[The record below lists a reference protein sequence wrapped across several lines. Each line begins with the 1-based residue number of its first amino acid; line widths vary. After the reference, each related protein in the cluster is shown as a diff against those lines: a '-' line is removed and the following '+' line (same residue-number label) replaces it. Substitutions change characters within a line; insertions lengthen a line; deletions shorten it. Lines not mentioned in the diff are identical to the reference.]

1 MSDFIKSQSEVKA
14 NLVHQ
19 IRSIIDGA
27 EAEKRGLT
35 AEENQTID
43 RIEAAI
49 DDAQRSIAVAERTEV
64 RRAEAEQAAGSF
76 VPQLVESR
84 SETDIFRALASGELR
99 SHEFEKRATLVNST
113 DTVPVS
119 FYDRLFMVAR
129 KVGPFLDLADVI
141 VRSSGN
147 DLRLPVMTAYSTAA
161 VSTAGSAIGQSE
173 PTFSS
178 ILLSPVKG
186 AFLSLVANEL
196 ITDAGFDIVGSIAE
210 QAGNAIGFWANGTVT
225 STVVAAAGSGVA
237 SGSAVLTGDA
247 LIDLQFSVDAGYR
260 TANGAGYMV
269 NSTTLGQMRKLKD
282 NVGAYLYQIANG
294 VGAPDT
300 FAGRPVY
307 ENPSMSSVG
316 SGVKSVLYGD
326 WKSVAITH
334 NNVQVATSA
343 DYAFNQDLTAYRTTL
358 RLASGLK
365 SATAVKYLTTA

>member
-1 MSDFIKSQSEVKA
+1 MSEFIKSQSEVKA

-43 RIEAAI
+43 RIESAI
-49 DDAQRSIAVAERTEV
+49 EDAQRSIAVAERTEV

-76 VPQLVESR
+76 VPKIVEAR
-84 SETDIFRALASGELR
+84 SEADIFRAMATGEVR
-99 SHEFEKRATLVNST
+99 SHLFEKRATLANST
-113 DTVPVS
+113 DTVPVD
-119 FYDRLFMVAR
+119 FYNRLWMIAR

-141 VRSSGN
+141 VRNSGN

-161 VSTAGSAIGQSE
+161 ATTAGSAIAQSE

-186 AFLSLVANEL
+186 AFLSLITNEL
-196 ITDAGFDIVGSIAE
+196 IADAGFDIVGAIAE
-210 QAGNAIGFWANGTVT
+210 QAGNAIGTWANATAT

-247 LIDLQFSVDAGYR
+247 LIDLQFSVDAAYR
-260 TANGAGYMV
+260 QAGAYMM
-269 NSTTLGQMRKLKD
+269 NTTTLGVARKLKD
-282 NVGAYLYQIANG
+282 NVGAYLYQVG

-300 FAGRPVY
+300 FAGRPVL
-307 ENPSMSSVG
+307 ENPNMSNIG
-316 SGVKSVLYGD
+316 SGVKSVLFGD
-326 WKSVAITH
+326 FKAVAITH
-334 NNVQVATSA
+334 TPVEVATSVDA
-343 DYAFNQDLTAYRTTL
+343 YFNQDVTAYRTSV
-358 RLASGLK
+358 RVAAGLK
-365 SATAVKYLTTA
+365 SAGAVKYLTTA

>member
-19 IRSIIDGA
+19 IRSIIDAA

-43 RIEAAI
+43 RIESAI
-49 DDAQRSIAVAERTEV
+49 EDAQRSIAVAERTEV

-76 VPQLVESR
+76 VPQVESR
-84 SETDIFRALASGELR
+84 SEADIFRALASGELR
-99 SHEFEKRATLVNST
+99 SFEFEKRATLVNST

-119 FYDRLFMVAR
+119 FYDRLWMVAR
-129 KVGPFLDLADVI
+129 KVGPFLDVADVI
-141 VRSSGN
+141 VRSSAN

-161 VSTAGSAIGQSE
+161 VTTAGSAISQSE

-178 ILLSPVKG
+178 ILLSPTKG
-186 AFLSLVANEL
+186 AFLALIANEL

-210 QAGNAIGFWANGTVT
+210 QAGNAIGTWANATAT
-225 STVVAAAGSGVA
+225 STVIAAAGSGVA
-237 SGSAVLTGDA
+237 SGSAVLTADA
-247 LIDLQFSVDAGYR
+247 LIDLQFSVDGAYR
-260 TANGAGYMV
+260 ANGAYMCAT
-269 NSTTLGQMRKLKD
+269 STLGQMRKLKD
-282 NVGAYLYQIANG
+282 TVGAYLYQVN

-300 FAGRPVY
+300 FAGLPVL
-307 ENPSMSSVG
+307 ENPSMSAVG
-316 SGVKSVLYGD
+316 SGVKSVLFGD
-326 WKSVAITH
+326 FKAVAITH

-343 DYAFNQDLTAYRTTL
+343 DAYFNQDVTAYRTTL

-365 SATAVKYLTTA
+365 SSGAVKYLTTS

>member
-19 IRSIIDGA
+19 IRSIIDAA

-43 RIEAAI
+43 RIESAI
-49 DDAQRSIAVAERTEV
+49 EDAQRSIAVAERTEV

-76 VPQLVESR
+76 VPQVESR
-84 SETDIFRALASGELR
+84 SEADIFRALASGELR
-99 SHEFEKRATLVNST
+99 SYEFEKRATLVNST

-119 FYDRLFMVAR
+119 FYDRLWMVAR
-129 KVGPFLDLADVI
+129 KVGPFLDVADVI
-141 VRSSGN
+141 VRTSGN
-147 DLRLPVMTAYSTAA
+147 DLRLPVMTAYSTATA
-161 VSTAGSAIGQSE
+161 TSAGSAISQSE

-178 ILLSPVKG
+178 ILLSPTKG
-186 AFLSLVANEL
+186 AFLCYASNEL
-196 ITDAGFDIVGSIAE
+196 ITDAGFDIVGSIAD
-210 QAGNAIGFWANGTVT
+210 QAGNAIGTWANGTVT

-237 SGSAVLTGDA
+237 SGSAVLTADA
-247 LIDLQFSVDAGYR
+247 LIDLQFSVDGAYR
-260 TANGAGYMV
+260 TAANAGYMV

-282 NVGAYLYQIANG
+282 TVGAYLYQIN

-316 SGVKSVLYGD
+316 SAVKSVLYGD
-326 WKSVAITH
+326 YSAVAITH
-334 NNVQVATSA
+334 NNVQVATSV
-343 DYAFNQDLTAYRTTL
+343 DYAFNQDLTVYRTTL

-365 SATAVKYLTTA
+365 SSGAVKYLTTS

>member
-1 MSDFIKSQSEVKA
+1 MSEFIRSQAETKA

-19 IRSIIDGA
+19 IRAIIDTA
-27 EAEKRGLT
+27 EEQKRGLT
-35 AEENQTID
+35 GEETATID
-43 RIEAAI
+43 RLEIAI
-49 DDAQRSIAVAERTEV
+49 DDAQRSIEVAERTEV

-76 VPQLVESR
+76 VPQIIEAR
-84 SETDIFRALASGELR
+84 SEADIFRALASGELR

-119 FYDRLFMVAR
+119 FYDRLFMIAR

-147 DLRLPVMTAYSTAA
+147 DLRLPVMSAYSTAT
-161 VSTAGSAIGQSE
+161 VTTAGSALTQSE
-173 PTFSS
+173 PTFTS
-178 ILLSPVKG
+178 ILLSPVKAG
-186 AFLSLVANEL
+186 FLALVSNEL
-196 ITDAGFDIVGSIAE
+196 ITDQGFDLTGSIAE
-210 QAGNAIGFWANGTVT
+210 QSGNAIGTWANGTVT

-282 NVGAYLYQIANG
+282 SVGAYLYQIANG

-326 WKSVAITH
+326 YKGVAITH
-334 NNVQVATSA
+334 NNVQVATS
-343 DYAFNQDLTAYRTTL
+343 QDAYFSQDVTAYRTTL

-365 SATAVKYLTTA
+365 SSGAVKYLTTS

>member
-1 MSDFIKSQSEVKA
+1 MSDFIKQQSEVKA

-19 IRSIIDGA
+19 IRSIID
-27 EAEKRGLT
+27 EAENSKRGLT
-35 AEENQTID
+35 SEESATID
-43 RIEAAI
+43 RIESAI

-76 VPQLVESR
+76 VPQIVESR

-119 FYDRLFMVAR
+119 FYDQLFMIAR

-147 DLRLPVMTAYSTAA
+147 DLRLPVMTAYSTAV

-186 AFLSLVANEL
+186 AFISLVANEL
-196 ITDAGFDIVGSIAE
+196 ITDSGFNIVSSIAE

-260 TANGAGYMV
+260 TAAGAGYMV

-282 NVGAYLYQIANG
+282 TVGAYLYQIN

-365 SATAVKYLTTA
+365 SSTAVKYLTTS

>member
-1 MSDFIKSQSEVKA
+1 MSDFIKTQSEVKA

-49 DDAQRSIAVAERTEV
+49 DDAQRSIAVAERTEL
-64 RRAEAEQAAGSF
+64 RRAEAEEAAGSF
-76 VPQLVESR
+76 VPQIVEAR
-84 SETDIFRALASGELR
+84 SEADIFRALAHGEIR
-99 SHEFEKRATLVNST
+99 SHVFESRATLVNSA

-119 FYDRLFMVAR
+119 FYDRLWSIAR
-129 KVGPFLDLADVI
+129 KVGPFLDVADVI
-141 VRSSGN
+141 VRSSAN
-147 DLRLPVMTAYSTAA
+147 DLRLPVLTAFSTAA
-161 VSTAGSAIGQSE
+161 VTTAGSAIGQSE

-186 AFLSLVANEL
+186 AFLSLIANEL
-196 ITDAGFDIVGSIAE
+196 ITDAGFDIVGAIAE
-210 QAGNAIGFWANGTVT
+210 QAGNAIGTWANATAT

-247 LIDLQFSVDAGYR
+247 LIDLQFSVDGAYR
-260 TANGAGYMV
+260 PNGAYMV
-269 NSTTLGQMRKLKD
+269 NTSTLGAMRKLKD
-282 NVGAYLYQIANG
+282 TVGAYLYQVN

-300 FAGRPVY
+300 FAGAPVL

-316 SGVKSVLYGD
+316 SGVKSVLFGD
-326 WKSVAITH
+326 FKAVAITH
-334 NNVQVATSA
+334 NNVQVATS
-343 DYAFNQDLTAYRTTL
+343 QDAYFSQDVTAYRTTL

-365 SATAVKYLTTA
+365 SSGAVKYLTTA